1 MLESFL
7 LDPDLMDERTSDAS
21 HVSSSQGD
29 FRQSVAARDGN
40 CVVTGTRYVQA
51 CHVVPHAKG
60 HEVRSEYLWKH
71 SESSFQ
77 AQYIINLANHRH
89 EVLDPPL
96 ENIDD
101 TRNGILLAL
110 QLQAPFGASEVAFLQ
125 VSY

>member
-21 HVSSSQGD
+21 HVSSSRAD
-29 FRQSVAARDGN
+29 FGQRVVARDGT
-40 CVVTGTRYVQA
+40 CVMTGTPNVQA

-60 HEVRSEYLWKH
+60 HEVRSEYLWNH

-77 AQYIINLANHRH
+77 AQYIINLASHRH

-96 ENIDD
+96 ESIND
-101 TRNGILLAL
+101 TRNGILLAV
-110 QLQAPFGASEVAFLQ
+110 QLHGPFGASEAAFLQ